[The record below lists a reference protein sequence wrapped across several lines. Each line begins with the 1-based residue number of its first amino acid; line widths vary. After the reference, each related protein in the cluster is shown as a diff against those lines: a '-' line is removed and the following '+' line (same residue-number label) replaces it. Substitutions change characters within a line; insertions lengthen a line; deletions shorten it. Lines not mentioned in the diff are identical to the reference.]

1 MVDDVPSNRE
11 LLEESLSRAGFETRG
26 AVSGEEALEV
36 HREWAPDLV
45 LMDLHMPGM
54 GGLAAIRYLRDA
66 KTPAA
71 IVVTT
76 AGADNSTEATVT
88 AAGAVGLLRKP
99 YRESELFETIA
110 RGTGV
115 KFVEV
120 RAAEATPVGAA
131 GAALGG
137 PGARHSPGTGGGAA
151 GGVPPSPSRSAG
163 ATRRPCGPSLPPRP
177 PTPFASWRTGSDT
190 ARCSKPWTERMNS
203 SEAVPSPVSSIL
215 LVDDTPENLRLLAGM
230 LAMRGFDARAV
241 TSGPEALE
249 AVANELPDLILLDV
263 TMPGMT
269 GFEVCARLRERPE
282 WSDIPVIFLTALT
295 DVSDKVKG
303 FAAGGVD
310 YITKPFQLQEV
321 LARVTSQLALR
332 RARRDLEQTIQQ
344 LREVEQLRDDLTRMI
359 VHDMRSPLAVLI
371 MQLELLRTD
380 VTGEAAAAVDDATV
394 VARQLNGLANTLL
407 DVSRL
412 EEGKMPVKKA
422 PIDLAHLAGEVGAA
436 LSRMESG
443 RIITLVAA
451 GPVVANCDAGLV
463 RRVIENLVSN
473 GIKHTPAGA
482 KLTIEVKALPGRVR
496 VAVQDE
502 GSGVPPEARQRIFE
516 KFGAVAVRKDSAY
529 HSVGL
534 GLAFCKLA
542 VEAHGGTIGVAD
554 AVPHGS
560 IFAFELPT

>member
-1 MVDDVPSNRE
+1 M
-11 LLEESLSRAGFETRG
+11 
-26 AVSGEEALEV
+26 
-36 HREWAPDLV
+36 
-45 LMDLHMPGM
+45 
-54 GGLAAIRYLRDA
+54 
-66 KTPAA
+66 
-71 IVVTT
+71 
-76 AGADNSTEATVT
+76 
-88 AAGAVGLLRKP
+88 
-99 YRESELFETIA
+99 
-110 RGTGV
+110 
-115 KFVEV
+115 
-120 RAAEATPVGAA
+120 
-131 GAALGG
+131 
-137 PGARHSPGTGGGAA
+137 
-151 GGVPPSPSRSAG
+151 
-163 ATRRPCGPSLPPRP
+163 
-177 PTPFASWRTGSDT
+177 
-190 ARCSKPWTERMNS
+190 
-203 SEAVPSPVSSIL
+203 

-295 DVSDKVKG
+295 DVTDKVKG

-422 PIDLAHLAGEVGAA
+422 PIDLAHLASEVGAA

-451 GPVVANCDAGLV
+451 GPVVASCDAGLV